1 MYDIGSRRAFL
12 AASGT
17 AIAGALAGCSDDS
30 GEATPDEIGD
40 DDRPAIGDESAPVSV
55 TVFEDFGCPA
65 CRQFKLQAT
74 PAIVQQYVDPGDVRY
89 LHADFPIPVD
99 EAWSYP
105 VASAARGVFEA
116 AGNDAFWAF
125 SESIYDHQGSY
136 SLDAIE
142 SVADEVAGVG
152 TAARDAAEGET
163 YRERVEAD
171 RERGENWGVSG
182 TPTVFVDDEQVAGDE
197 IADAIESRL

>member
-1 MYDIGSRRAFL
+1 MEYDGSRRAFL

-17 AIAGALAGCSDDS
+17 AVAAALAGCSDDG
-30 GEATPDEIGD
+30 GEAAPDEID
-40 DDRPAIGDESAPVSV
+40 DDSRPSIGDESAPVSV

-99 EAWSYP
+99 ETWSYP
-105 VASAARGVFEA
+105 VASAARGVFET
-116 AGNDAFWAF
+116 AGNDAFWEF
-125 SESIYDHQGSY
+125 SASIYDHQGSY
-136 SLDAIE
+136 SLDTIE
-142 SVADEVAGVG
+142 SVADDVAGVG

-163 YRERVEAD
+163 HRDRIEAD
-171 RERGENWGVSG
+171 RERGERWGVSG
-182 TPTVFVDDEQVAGDE
+182 TPTVFVDDEQVPPDE
-197 IADAIESRL
+197 IAEAIESRL